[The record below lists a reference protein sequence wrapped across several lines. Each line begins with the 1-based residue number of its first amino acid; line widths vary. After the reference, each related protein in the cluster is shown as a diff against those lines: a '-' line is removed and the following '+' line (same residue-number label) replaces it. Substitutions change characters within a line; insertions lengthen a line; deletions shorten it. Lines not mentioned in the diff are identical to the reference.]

1 MKRTVLLA
9 AICGCLLVGSL
20 YPRLILEHHVK
31 VIDESGNE
39 VTTEHPLTEELPVK
53 LEWRF
58 LRILR

>member
-1 MKRTVLLA
+1 MKRTALLA

-31 VIDESGNE
+31 VIDEAGNE
-39 VTTEHPLTEELPVK
+39 VTAENSRLEELPVK

-58 LRILR
+58 LRFLR